1 MPQALSNAVKGHGY
15 QTLKTIAF
23 NGLANTFTRLRN
35 TLTQMD
41 FMATP
46 RPCAGHG
53 ALTRC

>member
-35 TLTQMD
+35 HVDTNG
-41 FMATP
+41 FYGNAP
-46 RPCAGHG
+46 
-53 ALTRC
+53 ALCRAWRINRL

>member
-35 TLTQMD
+35 TLTQMNLWQRPGLVRG
-41 FMATP
+41 MA
-46 RPCAGHG
+46 H
-53 ALTRC
+53 